1 MSVKYCCVVDAIG
14 KYITYVLV
22 VDGQVQGY
30 NLKAGETLISCKP
43 PISRPC
49 AGESGF
55 VAPAWNGTG
64 WEESATEAEIEAW
77 DKQHSAEPDTLVA
90 QARAKR
96 DRLLA
101 ETDWTQTLDAPIDAA
116 TRDAYRAYRQ
126 ALRDIPEQE
135 GFPAAITWPELP
147 SVTKAD
153 PDPVD
158 TAVDTML
165 GGETA

>member
-1 MSVKYCCVVDAIG
+1 MKVLKYR
-14 KYITYVLV
+14 LM
-22 VDGQVQGY
+22 
-30 NLKAGETLISCKP
+30 
-43 PISRPC
+43 
-49 AGESGF
+49 
-55 VAPAWNGTG
+55 
-64 WEESATEAEIEAW
+64 TEANHGTEEQPDIQQIFSDVSLGWSEANEELAKREAYNGEYTIETIE
-77 DKQHSAEPDTLVA
+77 DVSMTAEE
-90 QARAKR
+90 ARAER
-96 DRLLA
+96 DKLLA
-101 ETDWTQTLDAPIDAA
+101 ETDWTQVLDAPIDAE
-116 TRDAYRAYRQ
+116 TREAYRAYRQ